1 MLARHHLQSTPPLTD
16 DELDLLR
23 WDTDGAPPHTPPARA
38 LDRHWLRIG
47 AALSRRLPDIAG
59 RDDVIVT
66 CRPGTRS
73 GAPAAFYPGL
83 AELEIDASL
92 FAPHDP
98 AGIDPEKVGDEQRYP
113 AAWGVFTHEAAHA
126 AHSRWTIPPQLSGTA
141 FDEVSALLEESRAE
155 HAHLTRRPQDR
166 TYLRAAVRQLLMADM
181 HGRMSTDRW
190 SAATAAALI
199 LARRDAGVLDPDET
213 RAVETAVTRTLGPD
227 VIEALA
233 TIWQEAHTTAD
244 DDGVGMLVHADTWCQ
259 VLGINPATPAPA
271 PAPVAQRGKLADA
284 ISQVTDRIRDN
295 DAAQAQLD
303 AQVETARTSSAKAK
317 AADAARNRT
326 AGRTAKSV
334 FTPGAGPYT
343 PRPGGDSWP
352 PPAITGSRSPT
363 PAEMAAAARLARAL
377 RAAAYREPTTSYES
391 AALPPGR
398 LTMRQA
404 LALDAQLA
412 AGATPTATPWT
423 RTRRRANPTPPLR
436 VGIALDVSGSM
447 HAATEPIASAAWIL
461 ARATA
466 LTDPDSRTAAIAF
479 HTTLTAVTA
488 PGRKPRHVTQL
499 NADGREHNLAE
510 AIDALTAGL
519 DLHTPGAGR
528 LLVIASDGKYPP
540 PERERATTRITALN
554 NHGCPVLWLA
564 FAPNP
569 RPLPGTTL
577 IHLTTPAEAIPTIA
591 KAATRAVQS
600 SKRI

>member
-1 MLARHHLQSTPPLTD
+1 MPARHHLQPTPPLTD

-47 AALSRRLPDIAG
+47 AALSRRLPDMAG

-83 AELEIDASL
+83 AELEIDAAL

-98 AGIDPEKVGDEQRYP
+98 TAINPDQVGDEQQYP
-113 AAWGVFTHEAAHA
+113 VAWGVFTHEAAHA
-126 AHSRWTIPPQLSGTA
+126 AHSRWTIPPALRGTA

-190 SAATAAALI
+190 SAATAAALV

-227 VIEALA
+227 TMEALT
-233 TIWQEAHTTAD
+233 TIWQGAHTTAD

-259 VLGINPATPAPA
+259 VLGINPATAPPAPA
-271 PAPVAQRGKLADA
+271 PGTHLGKLADA

-303 AQVETARTSSAKAK
+303 AQAETARTSRAKAK
-317 AADAARNRT
+317 TADGAHHRNAA
-326 AGRTAKSV
+326 RTAKAV
-334 FTPGAGPYT
+334 FTPGAGPHT
-343 PRPGGDSWP
+343 PRPGSDSRP
-352 PPAITGSRSPT
+352 PPAITGTRPPT
-363 PAEMAAAARLARAL
+363 PAEHIAAARLARAL
-377 RAAAYREPTTSYES
+377 RAASYREPTTTRES
-391 AALPPGR
+391 TAAPPGR
-398 LTMRQA
+398 LNMRQA
-404 LALDAQLA
+404 LTRDAQLA
-412 AGATPTATPWT
+412 ACATPTATPWT
-423 RTRRRANPTPPLR
+423 RTHRRANPAPPLR

-447 HAATEPIASAAWIL
+447 HAATGPIASAAWIL

-519 DLHTPGAGR
+519 DLHTPGTGR
-528 LLVIASDGKYPP
+528 LLVIASDGKYLP
-540 PERERATTRITALN
+540 PERERATTRITTLN

-577 IHLTTPAEAIPTIA
+577 IHLTTPAEAVPTIA
-591 KAATRAVQS
+591 KAATQAVQQA
-600 SKRI
+600 KHR